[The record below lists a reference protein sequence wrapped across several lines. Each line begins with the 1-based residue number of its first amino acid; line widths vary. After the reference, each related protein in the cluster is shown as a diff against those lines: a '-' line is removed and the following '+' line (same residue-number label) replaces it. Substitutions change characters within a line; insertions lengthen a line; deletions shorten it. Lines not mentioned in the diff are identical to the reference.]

1 MITVD
6 EHLNARLISRVIS
19 MYYLENQSQAEIGRQ
34 LGLSTTKVNR
44 LLKQSRQQGLVEIR
58 LNIPSQ
64 HLYTLERQIEKTY
77 GLKEAIVV
85 PQLSQDESTA
95 LPRVGEAAARHLLE
109 HLKDGDTICMGG
121 GHALFELVQ
130 AVYTERSYAVKVVPA
145 IGGVQ
150 GTHYTDVNYLAAEL
164 ARRLGGSAY
173 QLHAPAFVD
182 TPQEIEAIFSLRHV
196 KEILDMARGA
206 QIALVGIGSLIPE
219 TSSYFRFT
227 SLPSDVVKQ
236 IATQEG
242 GCGEILARIYDRN
255 GVPKAAEYAQR
266 VVGLDLTELDAI
278 PLTVGVAVSA
288 QKIPSI
294 IGALCGKL
302 INTLITDEPTGLE
315 IMGQVDALV
324 PQEYGQ

>member
-1 MITVD
+1 MVTID
-6 EHLNARLISRVIS
+6 EHLTARLISRVIS
-19 MYYLENQSQAEIGRQ
+19 LYYLENRSQAEIGHQ

-64 HLYTLERQIEKTY
+64 HLYALERQIETTY

-85 PQLSQDESTA
+85 PQLGQDESTA
-95 LPRVGEAAARHLLE
+95 LPGVGEAAASHLLE
-109 HLKDGDTICMGG
+109 HLKDGDTICLGG

-130 AVYTERSYAVKVVPA
+130 AVNPKRKYAIKVVPA

-164 ARRLGGSAY
+164 ARRLGGTAY

-182 TPQEIEAIFSLRHV
+182 SLQEKEALSSLRQV
-196 KEILDMARGA
+196 REILDIARQA
-206 QIALVGIGSLIPE
+206 QIALVGIGSIIPE

-227 SLPSDVVKQ
+227 SLPPDVVKQ

-242 GCGEILARIYDRN
+242 GCGEILARIYDQE
-255 GVPKAAEYAQR
+255 GKPKAAEYR
-266 VVGLDLTELDAI
+266 RPD
-278 PLTVGVAVSA
+278 
-288 QKIPSI
+288 
-294 IGALCGKL
+294 
-302 INTLITDEPTGLE
+302 TLPKRSDKVLLE
-315 IMGQVDALV
+315 KSLS
-324 PQEYGQ
+324 